1 MLEIF
6 NVTAP
11 FFALIA
17 CGYGAAWRSLL
28 PGNSIPALNTFVL
41 YFALPCM
48 MFRFTIATP
57 FAQIFSAQ
65 VFLAY
70 MVAGLL
76 TLAIFMC
83 AYRLASKT
91 PLHCGVYPGLAV
103 VWSNWGYMGF
113 ALIPAFLGKEALPII
128 VAAGM
133 ADLFVVLSVALA
145 LGSAGLG
152 SAGLG
157 GTGLGSPGAAAFMAI
172 VRGAVLRVAKNP
184 MIWAVILGAAG
195 SAAGLTLPAAPDQ
208 LVRLLGSAAVPVALF
223 AIGVSL
229 YRPGVPILQA
239 DVMMITGGK
248 LLLQPYIAAVVAIYL
263 FGLST
268 YEMHVLVLMAALPVA
283 GAVFMFAERAGSD
296 SEAISGAILVSTV
309 LAFISFSA
317 LCWAMGLALG

>member
-1 MLEIF
+1 MLAIL
-6 NVTAP
+6 NAAAP

-17 CGYGAAWRSLL
+17 CGYAASRFRLL
-28 PGNSIPALNTFVL
+28 PENSIPALNTFVL

-48 MFRFTIATP
+48 MFRFTLETP
-57 FAQIFSAQ
+57 FAQIFSAH

-70 MVAGLL
+70 MVGGML
-76 TLAIFMC
+76 TFAIFMG
-83 AYRLASKT
+83 AYRFASRAQLHHAAYPALAAT
-91 PLHCGVYPGLAV
+91 
-103 VWSNWGYMGF
+103 WSNWGYMGF

-133 ADLFVVLSVALA
+133 ADLFVVLSVGLA
-145 LGSAGLG
+145 LGSAG
-152 SAGLG
+152 SG
-157 GTGLGSPGAAAFMAI
+157 GASLKAI
-172 VRGAVLRVAKNP
+172 VLGAVLRVVKNP

-229 YRPGVPILQA
+229 YRPGVPVLHA

-248 LLLQPYIAAVVAIYL
+248 LLLQPYIVAIVAMHL

-268 YEMHVLVLMAALPVA
+268 FEMHVLVLMAALPVA
-283 GAVFMFAERAGSD
+283 GSVFLFAERAGSD
-296 SEAISGAILVSTV
+296 SDAISGAILVSTA
-309 LAFISFSA
+309 LAFFSFSA
-317 LCWAMGLALG
+317 LCWAMGLTLG

>member
-28 PGNSIPALNTFVL
+28 PENSIPALNIFVL

-65 VFLAY
+65 VFLSY

-83 AYRLASKT
+83 VYRLASKT
-91 PLHCGVYPGLAV
+91 PLHRSVYPGLAV

-145 LGSAGLG
+145 LGSAGP
-152 SAGLG
+152 
-157 GTGLGSPGAAAFMAI
+157 GSPGSGTAALMAI
-172 VRGAVLRVAKNP
+172 VRGAVLRVMKNP

-283 GAVFMFAERAGSD
+283 GAVFLFAERAGSD

>member
-1 MLEIF
+1 MLAIL

-17 CGYGAAWRSLL
+17 CGYGASWYRLL
-28 PGNSIPALNTFVL
+28 PENSIPALNTFVL

-48 MFRFTIATP
+48 MFRFTLATP
-57 FAQIFSAQ
+57 FAQIFSAH
-65 VFLAY
+65 VFFAY
-70 MVAGLL
+70 MAAGLL
-76 TLAIFMC
+76 TFALFMC
-83 AYRLASKT
+83 AYRLAT
-91 PLHCGVYPGLAV
+91 RAPLHQGAYPALAV
-103 VWSNWGYMGF
+103 AWSNWGYMGF

-133 ADLFVVLSVALA
+133 ADLFVVLSVGLA
-145 LGSAGLG
+145 LGSAGKSSGG
-152 SAGLG
+152 SG
-157 GTGLGSPGAAAFMAI
+157 GASFKAI
-172 VRGAVLRVAKNP
+172 VQGAVLRVVKNP

-229 YRPGVPILQA
+229 YRPGVPVLQA

-248 LLLQPYIAAVVAIYL
+248 LLLQPYIAAILAIHL
-263 FGLST
+263 FGLT
-268 YEMHVLVLMAALPVA
+268 RFEMHVLVLMAALPVA
-283 GAVFMFAERAGSD
+283 GSVFLFAERAGSD
-296 SEAISGAILVSTV
+296 SDAISGAILVSTA
-309 LAFISFSA
+309 LAFFSFSG

>member
-1 MLEIF
+1 MFEIF

-17 CGYGAAWRSLL
+17 CGYGAARFRLL
-28 PGNSIPALNTFVL
+28 PENSIPALNTFVL

-57 FAQIFSAQ
+57 FEQIFSAR
-65 VFLAY
+65 VFFAY
-70 MVAGLL
+70 MAAGLL
-76 TLAIFMC
+76 TFALFVG
-83 AYRLASKT
+83 AYRLASKL
-91 PLHCGVYPGLAV
+91 PLHRGVYPGLAV

-113 ALIPAFLGKEALPII
+113 ALIPAFLGSAALPII

-133 ADLFVVLSVALA
+133 ADVFVLLSVASA
-145 LGSAGLG
+145 LGGAG
-152 SAGLG
+152 
-157 GTGLGSPGAAAFMAI
+157 PGRSSVKAAVF
-172 VRGAVLRVAKNP
+172 GAVLRVAKNP
-184 MIWAVILGAAG
+184 MIWAVVLGAAG

-229 YRPGVPILQA
+229 YRPGVPVLQA

-268 YEMHVLVLMAALPVA
+268 FEMQVLVLMAALPVA
-283 GAVFMFAERAGSD
+283 GSVFLFAERAGSG

-309 LAFISFSA
+309 LAFFSFSA
-317 LCWAMGLALG
+317 LCWSMGLALG

>member
-1 MLEIF
+1 MLAIL

-17 CGYGAAWRSLL
+17 CGYGAAWYRLL
-28 PGNSIPALNTFVL
+28 PENAVPALNTFVL

-48 MFRFTIATP
+48 MFRFTLETP
-57 FAQIFSAQ
+57 FAQIFSAH

-76 TLAIFMC
+76 TFAIFMC
-83 AYRLASKT
+83 AYRVASRV
-91 PLHCGVYPGLAV
+91 PLHQGAYPALAV
-103 VWSNWGYMGF
+103 AWSNWGYMGF

-133 ADLFVVLSVALA
+133 ADLFVVLSVGLA
-145 LGSAGLG
+145 LGSAGSGG
-152 SAGLG
+152 SSLK
-157 GTGLGSPGAAAFMAI
+157 AI
-172 VRGAVLRVAKNP
+172 VLGAVQRVVKNP

-195 SAAGLTLPAAPDQ
+195 SAIGLTLPAAPDQ

-229 YRPGVPILQA
+229 YRPGVPVLQA

-248 LLLQPYIAAVVAIYL
+248 LLLQPYIAAIVAIHL
-263 FGLST
+263 FGLSRF
-268 YEMHVLVLMAALPVA
+268 EMHVLVLMAALPVA
-283 GAVFMFAERAGSD
+283 GSVFLFAERAGSD
-296 SEAISGAILVSTV
+296 SDAISGAILVSTA
-309 LAFISFSA
+309 LAFFSFSV